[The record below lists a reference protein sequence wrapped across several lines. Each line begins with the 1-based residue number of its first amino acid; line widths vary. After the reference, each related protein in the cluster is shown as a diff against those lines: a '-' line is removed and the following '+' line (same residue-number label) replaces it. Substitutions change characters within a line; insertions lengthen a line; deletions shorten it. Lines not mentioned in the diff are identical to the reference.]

1 LVFGRLPW
9 LETAAST
16 NVVIMVLDLRIHQ
29 LSVLPSSQGLF
40 SARWSPNGR
49 YIAALSSDSQAIMLF
64 DFRTQEWSE
73 LAHAVAAFPTWSH
86 NGQYVYFQHPG
97 RDPS

>member
-1 LVFGRLPW
+1 MSALSASPPGLRTAIPWSSDAW

-49 YIAALSSDSQAIMLF
+49 YIADLSSDSQAIMR
-64 DFRTQEWSE
+64 FR
-73 LAHAVAAFPTWSH
+73 
-86 NGQYVYFQHPG
+86 FQ
-97 RDPS
+97 DPRVV

>member
-1 LVFGRLPW
+1 MRALLVSGRQFLGLRTLAW

-49 YIAALSSDSQAIMLF
+49 YIAALWSDSQAIMLF
-64 DFRTQEWSE
+64 R
-73 LAHAVAAFPTWSH
+73 
-86 NGQYVYFQHPG
+86 FQ
-97 RDPS
+97 DPRVV